1 MSASV
6 SVVPVASG
14 WPRGRAVAAGP
25 CAAVGAEVWPGAWGT
40 WAPPGLGLR
49 RPRARPPSSSPWTFF
64 WGQRRGRGGSAFFFP
79 WGRVGA
85 GIRGQLCFLCL
96 GSEHRVLSPGLRD
109 SLAGVPRLP
118 GQCWRSERLAIHGV
132 QRPRPRACGGP
143 CWPWPWPWPSDWGTP
158 VCLCLRRPLLTRPV
172 EPLGDSGATPSFPHC
187 PSPGPRLPRG
197 GRDLSS

>member
-1 MSASV
+1 MAPGSGLGPGARGPRPASAS
-6 SVVPVASG
+6 
-14 WPRGRAVAAGP
+14 AGP
-25 CAAVGAEVWPGAWGT
+25 EHGL
-40 WAPPGLGLR
+40 PPPLLGLSSGDSVGGGVAVR
-49 RPRARPPSSSPWTFF
+49 FSFRGGGWGPGSGGSSVSCVWVLSTESSPQGCVT
-64 WGQRRGRGGSAFFFP
+64 Q
-79 WGRVGA
+79 
-85 GIRGQLCFLCL
+85 
-96 GSEHRVLSPGLRD
+96 
-109 SLAGVPRLP
+109 AGVPRLP